1 MSSPREEKGKTY
13 ALFRVWDIF
22 VLLLVL
28 ALVATALYM
37 VLAPSKGQ
45 TAEVFLDGEKVM
57 TIRLDQDKVIPLDH
71 LTIHVEKGA
80 LWVEDADCP
89 DKICEKTGRISK
101 KGQSIVCLPN
111 RVVIKIL
118 GKGEVEAIT

>member
-1 MSSPREEKGKTY
+1 MSSQREKKMKTY
-13 ALFRVWDIF
+13 ALFRPWDAL
-22 VLLLVL
+22 VLVLVL
-28 ALVATALYM
+28 ALVAAALYM
-37 VLAPSKGQ
+37 VFAPSKGN
-45 TAEVFLDGEKVM
+45 TAEIFLDGEKM
-57 TIRLDQDKVIPLDH
+57 RSIRLDQDQVIPLEH
-71 LTIHVEKGA
+71 MMIHVENGE

-111 RVVIKIL
+111 RVVIKII